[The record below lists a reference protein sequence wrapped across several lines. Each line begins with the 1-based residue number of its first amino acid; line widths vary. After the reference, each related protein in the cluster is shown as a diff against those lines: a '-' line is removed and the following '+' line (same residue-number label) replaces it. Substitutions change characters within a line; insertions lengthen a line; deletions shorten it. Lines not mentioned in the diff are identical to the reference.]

1 MSSPL
6 NDHMSKFALL
16 CQASRLLG
24 LVLSHITCDKMTNQ
38 EQREANE
45 IQLSRTIFAMINAS
59 SELESPDYDQIA
71 FCYWYVLQ
79 TLVIRLRLK
88 DTQCSHGS
96 S

>member
-1 MSSPL
+1 MVSPL

-24 LVLSHITCDKMTNQ
+24 LALTHVSCKKMINN

-45 IQLSRTIFAMINAS
+45 IQLSRTISSMITAS

-71 FCYWYVLQ
+71 FCYWYVH
-79 TLVIRLRLK
+79 K
-88 DTQCSHGS
+88 SGY
-96 S
+96 